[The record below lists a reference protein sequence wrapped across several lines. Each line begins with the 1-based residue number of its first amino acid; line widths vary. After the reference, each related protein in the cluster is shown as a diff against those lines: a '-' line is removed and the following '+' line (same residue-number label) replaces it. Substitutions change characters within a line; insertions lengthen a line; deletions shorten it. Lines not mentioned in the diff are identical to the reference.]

1 MAKFVDFVDTAAYAM
16 NGAMKLGGAGIKGLD
31 GIIRRLGTDTT
42 DGVSPSR
49 PPPPPP
55 PPRHAVRRRR
65 PRITRIYRLTFD
77 DLRVRVGPIAP
88 GFGQPGGGTQYLFP
102 LRADMMEELGLI
114 REVFSDAD

>member
-42 DGVSPSR
+42 DGFSLSLS

-55 PPRHAVRRRR
+55 PPRDMPFVADDPASRGSIGSRSMTCVCASAQSHPGSGSPAAE
-65 PRITRIYRLTFD
+65 PSTFS
-77 DLRVRVGPIAP
+77 R
-88 GFGQPGGGTQYLFP
+88 
-102 LRADMMEELGLI
+102 
-114 REVFSDAD
+114 

>member
-42 DGVSPSR
+42 DGFSLSLS
-49 PPPPPP
+49 PP